1 MFAVIMA
8 GGSGTRFWPASRE
21 SLPKQFLPITSAKSM
36 LAETIER
43 IAPLV
48 KAPDTY
54 LVINQNHAQIPQMQ
68 EITNNYAVETLAEPL
83 GRNTAACI
91 GLAAIHIRQ
100 RDPQQ
105 PLAVLPADHYIA
117 QPQEFIEILQAAS
130 EIAQTGAIVTLG
142 IQPTRPETGYGYIEV
157 GETQGQTL
165 GRPYAKVVRFVEKPN
180 LETARN
186 YLIDGH
192 YLWNSGIF
200 IFTAQT
206 ILQELAQCLPR
217 LYEGLCEIEQHIGQ
231 PDYQETLTRVYP
243 QLESISIDYGVLER
257 TSAPIQVFPS
267 SFGWSDV
274 GSWQALY
281 ELRSDEYDTQGNLH
295 IGQACPLQADN
306 NLVFSQTGR
315 QVALLGVSNLV
326 VVDTADILLIAD
338 RSQSQEV
345 KQFPALF
352 KTQGKKELC

>member
-21 SLPKQFLPITSAKSM
+21 SLPKQFLPITSNKSM

-43 IAPLV
+43 IAPLI
-48 KAPDTY
+48 KASDTY
-54 LVINQNHAQIPQMQ
+54 VVINQNHVQIPQMQ
-68 EITNNYAVETLAEPL
+68 EITNHYAVEILAEPL

-105 PLAVLPADHYIA
+105 PLVVLPADHYIA
-117 QPQEFIEILQAAS
+117 QPQQFLEILQATS
-130 EIAQTGAIVTLG
+130 EVAQSGAIVTLG

-157 GETQGQTL
+157 GTGQAL
-165 GRPYAKVVRFVEKPN
+165 GHSYAQVVRFVEKPN

-186 YLIDGH
+186 YLITGH

-200 IFTAQT
+200 IFAAQT

-231 PDYQETLTRVYP
+231 PDYLATLARIYP

-257 TSAPIQVFPS
+257 TTAPIQVFPS
-267 SFGWSDV
+267 NFGWSDV

-281 ELRSDEYDTQGNLH
+281 ELRSPEQDNEGNLH
-295 IGQACPLQADN
+295 IGEACALQATN